1 MSSLSASLFRVLQ
14 DKAPRPLG
22 GLNRPF
28 FDLGSLPVTP
38 LFLIKAAVFFLVLAL
53 LARLARVTLRRRIL
67 PHTSMDPGQQ
77 YAFARFAGYFVWVL
91 GLLVGLQTAGL
102 DLSSL
107 AVLGGAFGIGIGF
120 GLQPIVVNFLAGLI
134 LLAER
139 PVKVGD
145 RIEVGETIGD
155 VIRIQGR
162 ATWVRTNDNVIMIVP
177 NSEFINTRVTNWTV
191 NDRQVRFAMDIGV
204 SYGSDPDEVR
214 DVLLAVAAGH
224 SDVLADP
231 APDVLFTGFGDSA
244 LNFSLRVWTVAR
256 VQTPMVLTSELFFE
270 TFRAFKTHGIE
281 IPFPQRDLHIR
292 SVEAPIT
299 VARPD

>member
-1 MSSLSASLFRVLQ
+1 MSALSASLFRVLQ
-14 DKAPRPLG
+14 DKSAHPLG

-28 FDLGSLPVTP
+28 LELGSLPVTP

-53 LARLARVTLRRRIL
+53 LARLVRVTLKRRIL

-107 AVLGGAFGIGIGF
+107 AVIGGALGIGIGF

-155 VIRIQGR
+155 VIRIRGR
-162 ATWVRTNDNVIMIVP
+162 ATWVRTNDNVVIIVP
-177 NSEFINTRVTNWTV
+177 NSDFINTRVTNWTV
-191 NDRQVRFAMDIGV
+191 NDRQVRFAVDVGV

-214 DVLLAVAAGH
+214 GVLLAVAAAH
-224 SDVLADP
+224 PDVLADP
-231 APDVLFTGFGDSA
+231 AADVLFTGFGDSA
-244 LNFSLRVWTVAR
+244 LNFSLRVWTIAR
-256 VQTPMVLTSELFFE
+256 VQTPRVLVSELFFE
-270 TFRAFKTHGIE
+270 TFRAFKAHGIE

-299 VARPD
+299 LTRQD